1 VFAHPPNLP
10 DLSSCDFFLLPR
22 IKSMLKGTHFVSVE
36 EVKANVME
44 LLNSLT
50 ENDLRH
56 CFGQWQHHMELCLN
70 REGDYFEGDH
80 KIFLELCK

>member
-1 VFAHPPNLP
+1 
-10 DLSSCDFFLLPR
+10 
-22 IKSMLKGTHFVSVE
+22 MSVE